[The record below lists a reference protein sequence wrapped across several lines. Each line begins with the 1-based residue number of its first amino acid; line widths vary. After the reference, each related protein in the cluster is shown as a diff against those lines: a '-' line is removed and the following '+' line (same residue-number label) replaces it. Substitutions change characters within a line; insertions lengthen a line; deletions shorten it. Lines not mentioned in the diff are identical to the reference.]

1 LNKTRRLLNSAVSF
15 WLNFYKTTQLLAA
28 FRPWYSW
35 IRQQIPPGA
44 LPMNSP
50 LVKTRLQLEL
60 LRSLG
65 QRKSGNVLAK
75 GFTLI
80 ELMIVVAVV
89 GILSAVALPRYL
101 AARAAAGAGS
111 AIAEAVALAKECSTY
126 HASGGVGQK
135 PTVSGCNDAPA
146 ASGAAA
152 GGSFVAN
159 WSQYNQT
166 VAGLRCLNATSA
178 GAKSATISVGSN
190 GELSCVMSAT

>member
-1 LNKTRRLLNSAVSF
+1 MDTSSD
-15 WLNFYKTTQLLAA
+15 
-28 FRPWYSW
+28 
-35 IRQQIPPGA
+35 PPGV

-111 AIAEAVALAKECSTY
+111 EIAENVALAKECSTY
-126 HASGGVGQK
+126 HASGGVGQM
-135 PTVSGCNDAPA
+135 PTEPGC
-146 ASGAAA
+146 SST
-152 GGSFVAN
+152 GGSFSAN
-159 WSQYNQT
+159 WAQYNQT
-166 VAGLRCLNATSA
+166 VAGLRCLTQTHA
-178 GAKSATISVGSN
+178 GAKSAVIQVANDGALT
-190 GELSCVMSAT
+190 CTMSAT